1 MRRERVGG
9 RAPEGSGSGFRPGL
23 EHLTDAHRQPP
34 PAPEP
39 SGEFKPR
46 ERGPG
51 ATEKVGEEAG
61 KGSEECGAVE
71 RDRCWLQYGTGLGRQ
86 SIRWKATPAPHTPPQ
101 VGRENGHP
109 QMPVH
114 PESEKQVREEWELGL
129 SGSHCDEVVE
139 DLD

>member
-51 ATEKVGEEAG
+51 AIEKVGRRPGRAARSVG
-61 KGSEECGAVE
+61 LWSEIAVG
-71 RDRCWLQYGTGLGRQ
+71 WSTGQAWAARALDGRPPPPP
-86 SIRWKATPAPHTPPQ
+86 THTPRWE
-101 VGRENGHP
+101 GKMATP
-109 QMPVH
+109 QMPMH